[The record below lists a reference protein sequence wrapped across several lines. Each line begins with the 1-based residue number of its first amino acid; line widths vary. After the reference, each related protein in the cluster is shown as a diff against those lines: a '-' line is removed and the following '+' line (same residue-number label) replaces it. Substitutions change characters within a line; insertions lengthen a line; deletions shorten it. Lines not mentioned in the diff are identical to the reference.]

1 MKRVYVAGKYDD
13 DNIVSVLDNM
23 QLGMRTCT
31 ELLLKGYAPFCPWL
45 DYHYALMLRE
55 GEHIKKETYH
65 LYSLKWLEVSDC
77 VLALPNYKNSGGAL
91 REIEIAKKLDIP
103 IFYLIWELERNTFI
117 GMHEN
122 GEFIKVL
129 KSEKK
134 K

>member
-13 DNIVSVLDNM
+13 DNIISVLDNM
-23 QLGMRTCT
+23 RLGIRTCT
-31 ELLLKGYAPFCPWL
+31 ELLLKGYAPFCPFL
-45 DYHYALMLRE
+45 DYQFSLALRE
-55 GEHIKKETYH
+55 GERIKKETYYQ
-65 LYSLKWLEVSDC
+65 YSLMWLEVSDC
-77 VLALPNYKNSGGAL
+77 VLALPNFIHSGGAL
-91 REIEIAKKLDIP
+91 REIDKAIKLNIQVYYS
-103 IFYLIWELERNTFI
+103 IGELERNTFI